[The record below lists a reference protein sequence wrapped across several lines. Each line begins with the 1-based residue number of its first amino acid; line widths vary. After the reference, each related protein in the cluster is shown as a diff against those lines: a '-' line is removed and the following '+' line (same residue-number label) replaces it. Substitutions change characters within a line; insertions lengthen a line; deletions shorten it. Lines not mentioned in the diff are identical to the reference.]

1 MPKAYVLIRVKAGEM
16 WNLQRAIEKIDGI
29 KETLVI
35 TGPYDLVAY
44 AEVPS
49 ANDLRLM
56 LDRFHDLNGI
66 VSTETWMVL

>member
-1 MPKAYVLIRVKAGEM
+1 MPKAYVLIRAKSGEM
-16 WNLQRAIEKIDGI
+16 WELQRAIERIDGI
-29 KETLVI
+29 KEALVI

-56 LDRFHDLNGI
+56 LDRVHGLKGI
-66 VSTETWMVL
+66 INTETWIVL

>member
-1 MPKAYVLIRVKAGEM
+1 MPKAYVMIRAEAGEM

-29 KETLVI
+29 KEVLLI

-56 LDRFHDLNGI
+56 LDSFHGLKGV

>member
-1 MPKAYVLIRVKAGEM
+1 MPRAYVLIRAKSGEM
-16 WNLQRAIEKIDGI
+16 WELQSAIEKIDGI

-49 ANDLRLM
+49 ASDLRRM
-56 LDRFHDLNGI
+56 LESFHRLKGI

>member
-1 MPKAYVLIRVKAGEM
+1 MPKAYVMIRAKSGEM
-16 WNLQRAIEKIDGI
+16 WKLQRAIEKIDGI
-29 KETLVI
+29 KETLAI

-56 LDRFHDLNGI
+56 LDKFHRLKGI
-66 VSTETWMVL
+66 ISTETWMVL